1 MPAMCLCKK
10 SGTIRTL
17 PTLTCRTGQTANDE
31 NQSSSALADIAK
43 NLEIDP
49 MTRFMKYLFIAT
61 LPALALS
68 APASAES
75 IDRVEIG
82 QLDCAVKGGEG
93 FVFKSTK
100 DLSCTFKS
108 AEAGVPDE
116 AYFGAINKFGLDI
129 GTTDHGV
136 ISWLVMAPTTDDY
149 RPGALAGDYAG
160 VSAQAT
166 VGAGVGGNLLV
177 GGSDETIALQPLS
190 VSAQT
195 GLNFALAISELQL
208 RSLAD

>member
-1 MPAMCLCKK
+1 M
-10 SGTIRTL
+10 GTIQALETF
-17 PTLTCRTGQTANDE
+17 TCRTGQEAKNKNKGFYAHAE
-31 NQSSSALADIAK
+31 IAR

-49 MTRFMKYLFIAT
+49 MSRFMKYLFMAT
-61 LPALALS
+61 IPALALS
-68 APASAES
+68 APAAAES

-82 QLDCAVKGGEG
+82 QLNCAVKGGEG
-93 FVFKSTK
+93 FIFKSTK

-108 AEAGVPDE
+108 ADADVPDE

-195 GLNFALAISELQL
+195 GLNFALAVSELQL